1 MQNPATVGI
10 AIDPEDRNDAYRSVV
25 SDLVSLIEHVQ
36 GSLRLIEQA
45 IARETALGSQEASA
59 NIVVLDDVT
68 PPYVQASAA
77 LRACDANLDTALHS
91 LLDAKASDHGAAI
104 LSGNRGRFRSARKRI
119 TAPLRRRAAAGLHE
133 TNLWDSDR

>member
-1 MQNPATVGI
+1 MHNPAAVGI

-45 IARETALGSQEASA
+45 IARETALGSQEASG

-77 LRACDANLDTALHS
+77 LRACDANLDSALHS
-91 LLDAKASDHGAAI
+91 LLDAKASDHCSDFIRKPRALSVGA
-104 LSGNRGRFRSARKRI
+104 
-119 TAPLRRRAAAGLHE
+119 
-133 TNLWDSDR
+133 